1 MNRQQR
7 RKLEREKKKKEH
19 HNIDE
24 TDIDEYFEGEVSM
37 DIPNILYEWHQH
49 DFTDLE
55 LNPFELILL
64 LWKDT
69 SSIHH
74 NQLFTLYKENNLTIT
89 EIQVFLGRF
98 FIDPSGKP
106 MSNRTLAKVK
116 DYININVVSMVDNK
130 SYHETRDKLAGMIPN
145 TERGPETFKY
155 TPADIIAK
163 VLFLPV
169 TEINNAI
176 KRIND
181 LSLEWKWYN
190 LMKDHA
196 ANKVGHSAGR
206 IER

>member
-24 TDIDEYFEGEVSM
+24 YIEGAVSM

-55 LNPFELILL
+55 LNPFELILV

-69 SSIHH
+69 PSVHH
-74 NQLFTLYKENNLTIT
+74 NQLFTLYKENNLTVT

-98 FIDPSGKP
+98 FIDPLGKP
-106 MSNRTLAKVK
+106 MSNHTLTKVQ
-116 DYININVVSMVDNK
+116 DYININVASMVENK
-130 SYHETRDKLAGMIPN
+130 SYHEMQDKIADIIAN
-145 TERGPETFKY
+145 TELGPETFKY

-169 TEINNAI
+169 TEVNNAI

-196 ANKVGHSAGR
+196 IKKVGHFIDR
-206 IER
+206 